1 MKKRITA
8 LILVVVMSVL
18 SLFGC
23 GEYDYADADLNEFSS
38 VNVAAL
44 KNALKNIVID
54 DEEIRNFNTVGD
66 VVNYLEKKNA

>member
-8 LILVVVMSVL
+8 LILVVVMSAL
-18 SLFGC
+18 ALFGC

-44 KNALKNIVID
+44 KNALKNIHGQACFLAID
-54 DEEIRNFNTVGD
+54 TIHQQNGQRI
-66 VVNYLEKKNA
+66 